1 MPNYFYIYF
10 MRNFIGFVMI
20 WLIILLLSSCSSI
33 GPNYNQGRSHDESMK
48 MRHKIIKKEDARIKK
63 QMKKARVSGRKIVA
77 KSRNN
82 KSKTKIIT

>member
-1 MPNYFYIYF
+1 
-10 MRNFIGFVMI
+10 
-20 WLIILLLSSCSSI
+20 
-33 GPNYNQGRSHDESMK
+33 
-48 MRHKIIKKEDARIKK
+48 MRHKIIKKEDARVKK